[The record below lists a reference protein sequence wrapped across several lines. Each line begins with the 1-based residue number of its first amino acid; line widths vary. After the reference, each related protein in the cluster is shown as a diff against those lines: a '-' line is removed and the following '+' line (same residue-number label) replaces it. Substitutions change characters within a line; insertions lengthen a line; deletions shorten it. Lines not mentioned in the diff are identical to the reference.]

1 MDNNGLEAVFM
12 ANRPALERFLRARCG
27 DATEAEDLIQDL
39 WLKLPSAHGPVS
51 EPLAYI
57 YRMADNLVLDRRRS
71 AGRRERRD
79 DAWSD
84 LSGSGNGGMSDLPS
98 VEHTLIARERLVIV
112 ETALTGL
119 GERTFSIFRR
129 YRIDGVGQR
138 DIAIE
143 QGISLSAVEK
153 HLQKAYQVILQLRYS
168 MDADLEQP
176 ERLDGEE
183 GDSQPDA

>member
-39 WLKLPSAHGPVS
+39 WLKLPSASGPVS
-51 EPLAYI
+51 EPLAYL
-57 YRMADNLVLDRRRS
+57 YRMANNLVLDRRRS
-71 AGRRERRD
+71 RVRREHRD

-98 VEHTLIARERLVIV
+98 VEHTLIAKERLAIV
-112 ETALTGL
+112 ETALSGL

-129 YRIDGVGQR
+129 YRVDGIGQR
-138 DIAIE
+138 DIANE
-143 QGISLSAVEK
+143 HGISLSAVEK
-153 HLQKAYQVILQLRYS
+153 HLQKAYQVILQLRDN

-183 GDSQPDA
+183 GNRQPNA